1 MDSVKE
7 GENVITSELADGW
20 YRGAQ
25 GAWGHTYIYGT
36 QTQIICQL
44 ELTNHAGMTK
54 TVCTDSLWDWS
65 CDGKRLF
72 ADLKESE
79 VVDARGMPSYS
90 GKARAVKFNA
100 VLSASDN
107 FPVKRHERF
116 MPVLITTLSGKT
128 VLDLGKNISGSVG
141 FRLSAKNVQKLFL
154 ASGPGRYIPVSAGPE
169 NTL

>member
-1 MDSVKE
+1 MDSRRLRHKQKYRYPTDHFRRSFIATDVKKARIYASAC
-7 GENVITSELADGW
+7 GIYTL
-20 YRGAQ
+20 
-25 GAWGHTYIYGT
+25 YI
-36 QTQIICQL
+36 
-44 ELTNHAGMTK
+44 N
-54 TVCTDSLWDWS
+54 
-65 CDGKRLF
+65 GKRVGDQVL
-72 ADLKESE
+72 APGNTDYRKRIQYQTYDLKESE
-79 VVDARGMPSYS
+79 VVDARRKPSYS

-116 MPVLITTLSGKT
+116 TPVLITTPSGKT
-128 VLDLGKNISGSVG
+128 VLDFGKNISGSVG